1 MPQCCGVGGT
11 ARHTGRMPT
20 TKLLDRVR
28 AQVEA
33 LRLEG
38 EVVEK
43 GIVGGTG
50 FLWNGNLVCGVVG
63 DDLLV
68 RLGKEGGAYVRLAKA
83 DAATFDGS
91 QLSVRRMVMRG
102 RESRTWFLV
111 SADDVRTKVPLRTW
125 IERAVAFAATVP
137 GEE

>member
-1 MPQCCGVGGT
+1 
-11 ARHTGRMPT
+11 MPT

-28 AQVEA
+28 AQVGE
-33 LRLEG
+33 LDLEG

-68 RLGKEGGAYVRLAKA
+68 RLGKEGGADVRLAKA
-83 DAATFDGS
+83 EAASFDTRDVS
-91 QLSVRRMVMRG
+91 IRRMVMGG
-102 RESRTWFLV
+102 RESKTWFLV
-111 SADDVRTKVPLRTW
+111 SADSVRTKRPLRTW
-125 IERAVAFAATVP
+125 IQRAAAFAATLP
-137 GEE
+137 GSPSAGE

>member
-1 MPQCCGVGGT
+1 
-11 ARHTGRMPT
+11 MPT

-28 AQVEA
+28 AQ
-33 LRLEG
+33 LEELHLDG

-50 FLWNGNLVCGVVG
+50 FLWNGNLVCGVAG

-83 DAATFDGS
+83 EAASFES
-91 QLSVRRMVMRG
+91 AKLSVRRMIMGG
-102 RESRTWFLV
+102 RESKTWFLV
-111 SADDVRTKVPLRTW
+111 SGDEVRTKRPLRMW
-125 IERAVAFAATVP
+125 VERAVAFAATVSD
-137 GEE
+137 EE

>member
-1 MPQCCGVGGT
+1 
-11 ARHTGRMPT
+11 MPT

-28 AQVEA
+28 AQ
-33 LRLEG
+33 LDQLDLDG

-50 FLWNGNLVCGVVG
+50 FLWNGNLVCGVAG

-83 DAATFDGS
+83 EAASFES
-91 QLSVRRMVMRG
+91 EKLAVRRMIMGG
-102 RESRTWFLV
+102 RESKTWFLV
-111 SADDVRTKVPLRTW
+111 AGDQVRTKRPLRLW
-125 IERAVAFAATVP
+125 VERAVAFAGTLSDDD
-137 GEE
+137 

>member
-1 MPQCCGVGGT
+1 
-11 ARHTGRMPT
+11 MPT

-28 AQVEA
+28 AQLDE

-38 EVVEK
+38 EVIEK
-43 GIVGGTG
+43 RIVGGTG

-83 DAATFDGS
+83 EAASFEDAKLA
-91 QLSVRRMVMRG
+91 VRRMIMGG
-102 RESRTWFLV
+102 RESKTWFLV
-111 SADDVRTKVPLRTW
+111 SGAEVRTKRPLRMW
-125 IERAVAFAATVP
+125 VERAVAFAATLSDD
-137 GEE
+137 E